1 MIIFDNTNHYMKR
14 IIFYLALLITV
25 FLYACNDGSAN
36 KPKSSRDAARYAA
49 ESVISPDSVR
59 PNFPLLTQRLAAIR
73 AALAKPIPVLLLAN
87 ADSTQAKAQQTALT
101 DGRFTENLFD
111 KKSKQPF
118 FNEIF
123 SIYKARPQEIP
134 KGYSPATVYRVEL
147 YNYALNLTT
156 VALTDIATQKVL
168 SVSTF
173 PQTQPD
179 LNAALTDL
187 ATQIAVHSTEVA
199 KALGYT
205 PGEKDALMAAT
216 KTSLNRTKCERSM
229 HLCVAPTFIK
239 NDKALWAIVD
249 LTDLR
254 LVGIRWT
261 NVGTTGP
268 VERISERKLQFEKI
282 MECNCKTQKA
292 VEKNGWKMNYI
303 LTSSDGLRISEV
315 YFNNK
320 LVMHNAKLVDWHVN
334 YSNTD
339 GFGYSDAVG
348 CPEFSQAAVV
358 AVTEPRI
365 SELVQNGGAAGF
377 VLEQEFRSEQWPSP
391 CNYSYVQRY
400 EFYNDGSF
408 RVAAASLG
416 RGCGNDGT
424 YRPVTR
430 ICFAGEQNNFSEWA
444 TGAWQPWL
452 KEQWQL
458 QSPQT
463 TYTSEGYQYK
473 ITDAAGN
480 GYYLE
485 PGNGQFKDGGRGDN
499 AYVYVTKLDAAR
511 DEGETDLVT
520 IGPCCNT
527 DYRQGPEKFIE
538 PAPESIQNSKLVVW
552 YVPKLK
558 NDNTA
563 GKEYCWAESYLE
575 NGVYKTKTF
584 PCFSGPKFIPVN
596 NSQGKTAALGKSLSN
611 KN

>member
-1 MIIFDNTNHYMKR
+1 MIIFDNTNNCMKR
-14 IIFYLALLITV
+14 IISLLV
-25 FLYACNDGSAN
+25 FLSTIFIYACNDNAVSTTAKN
-36 KPKSSRDAARYAA
+36 PDDARYAA
-49 ESVISPDSVR
+49 ESVISSDTVKPD
-59 PNFPLLTQRLAAIR
+59 FPLFRERLANIK
-73 AALAKPIPVLLLAN
+73 AALATPLPVLLLSKP
-87 ADSTQAKAQQTALT
+87 DSNQARAQKIALS
-101 DGRFTENLFD
+101 DARFTENLFD
-111 KKSKQPF
+111 KKLQQPYC
-118 FNEIF
+118 NEIF
-123 SIYKARPQEIP
+123 NIYKARPQEIP
-134 KGYSPATVYRVEL
+134 KGYAPAAVYRVEL

-156 VALTDIATQKVL
+156 VAITDFTSQKVI
-168 SVSTF
+168 SVNTF

-179 LNAALTDL
+179 LNPQLTEL
-187 ATQIAVHSTEVA
+187 ATQIAVNSPDVI
-199 KALGYT
+199 KALGYK
-205 PGEKDALMAAT
+205 PGEKEALMAAT
-216 KTSLNRTKCERSM
+216 KTSLNHTKCERSM

-268 VERISERKLQFEKI
+268 AERISERKLQFEKI
-282 MECNCKTQKA
+282 IECNCKTQKA
-292 VEKNGWKMNYI
+292 IDKDGWKMNYI

-358 AVTEPRI
+358 AVSEPRI
-365 SELVQNGGAAGF
+365 SQLMDGGNTAGF
-377 VLEQEFRSEQWPSP
+377 VLEQEYRSEQWPRP

-400 EFYNDGSF
+400 EFYKDGSF

-430 ICFAGEQNNFSEWA
+430 ICFAGEQNNFSEWFSA
-444 TGAWQPWL
+444 GWQPWA

-458 QSPQT
+458 QGPQT
-463 TYTSEGYQYK
+463 SYTPEGYQYK

-480 GYYLE
+480 GYYME

-499 AYVYVTKLDAAR
+499 AYVYVTKLDATR

-538 PAPESIQNSKLVVW
+538 PAPENIQNSKLVVW
-552 YVPKLK
+552 YVARLK
-558 NDNTA
+558 NDNTT

-575 NGVYKTKTF
+575 NGVYKTKVY
-584 PCFSGPKFIPVN
+584 PCFSGPMFTPV
-596 NSQGKTAALGKSLSN
+596 SASAAKTASLGN
-611 KN
+611 H

>member
-1 MIIFDNTNHYMKR
+1 MIIFDNTNNCMKR
-14 IIFYLALLITV
+14 IFSLLVFFAMAL
-25 FLYACNDGSAN
+25 LYACNDNVASKAVN
-36 KPKSSRDAARYAA
+36 DPDAARYAA
-49 ESVISPDSVR
+49 ESIISADSGIQD
-59 PNFPLLTQRLAAIR
+59 FPLFRERLANIK
-73 AALAKPIPVLLLAN
+73 AALATPVPVLLLAKPDSN
-87 ADSTQAKAQQTALT
+87 QARAQKIALADA
-101 DGRFTENLFD
+101 RFTENFFD
-111 KKSKQPF
+111 KKLNQPF

-123 SIYKARPQEIP
+123 NIYKARPQEIP
-134 KGYSPATVYRVEL
+134 KGYTAAAVYRVEL

-156 VALTDIATQKVL
+156 VAITDLISQKVI
-168 SVSTF
+168 SISTL

-179 LNAALTDL
+179 LNPSLTEL
-187 ATQIAVHSTEVA
+187 AVQIAVNSPDVA
-199 KALGYT
+199 KALGYK
-205 PGEKDALMAAT
+205 PGEKEALMAAT

-268 VERISERKLQFEKI
+268 AERISERKLQFEKI
-282 MECNCKTQKA
+282 MECNCKAQKA
-292 VEKNGWKMNYI
+292 IDKDGWKMNYI

-320 LVMHNAKLVDWHVN
+320 LVIHNAKLVDWHVN

-358 AVTEPRI
+358 AVSEPRV
-365 SELVQNGGAAGF
+365 SELVQEGSTGGF
-377 VLEQEFRSEQWPSP
+377 VLEQEFRSEQWPRP

-400 EFYNDGSF
+400 EFYKDGSF
-408 RVAAASLG
+408 RVAVASVG

-430 ICFAGEQNNFSEWA
+430 ICFAGEQNNFSEWLP
-444 TGAWQPWL
+444 GGWQPWL

-458 QSPQT
+458 QGPQT
-463 TYTSEGYQYK
+463 SYTPEGYQYK
-473 ITDAAGN
+473 IADAGGN

-499 AYVYVTKLDAAR
+499 AYVYVTKLDATR

-538 PAPESIQNSKLVVW
+538 PVPENIQNSKLVVW
-552 YVPKLK
+552 YVARLK
-558 NDNTA
+558 NDNTP
-563 GKEYCWAESYLE
+563 GREYCWAESYLE
-575 NGVYKTKTF
+575 NGVYKTKVY
-584 PCFSGPKFIPVN
+584 PCFSGPMFTPI
-596 NSQGKTAALGKSLSN
+596 SAGAAKTASLGN
-611 KN
+611 H

>member
-1 MIIFDNTNHYMKR
+1 MNR
-14 IIFYLALLITV
+14 IALLLIFVSTV
-25 FLYACNDGSAN
+25 LFYACSNNAAN
-36 KPKSSRDAARYAA
+36 TATSNTGNTGYAA
-49 ESVISPDSVR
+49 ESIISSDSVQ
-59 PNFPLLTQRLAAIR
+59 PDFPLFRERMAAVK
-73 AALAKPIPVLLLAN
+73 AALAMPLPVLLLAKPDSSQATAQKIAL
-87 ADSTQAKAQQTALT
+87 ADA
-101 DGRFTENLFD
+101 RFTENLFD
-111 KKSKQPF
+111 KKLKQPF
-118 FNEIF
+118 LNEVFN
-123 SIYKARPQEIP
+123 IYKARPQEVP
-134 KGYSPATVYRVEL
+134 KGYGPANVYRVEL

-156 VALTDIATQKVL
+156 VAITDLPSQKVI
-168 SVSTF
+168 SVNTF

-179 LNAALTDL
+179 LNPSLTEL
-187 ATQIAVHSTEVA
+187 AIQIAVNSPDVA
-199 KALGYT
+199 KALGYK
-205 PGEKDALMAAT
+205 PGEKEALMAAT

-229 HLCVAPTFIK
+229 HLCTAPTFIK
-239 NDKALWAIVD
+239 DDKALWAIVD

-268 VERISERKLQFEKI
+268 AERISERKLQFEKI

-292 VEKNGWKMNYI
+292 IDRDGWKMNYI

-320 LVMHNAKLVDWHVN
+320 LVIHNAKLVDWHVN

-358 AVTEPRI
+358 AVSEPKV
-365 SELVQNGGAAGF
+365 SQLVQDGKTAGF
-377 VLEQEFRSEQWPSP
+377 VLEQEYKSEQWPRP

-400 EFYNDGSF
+400 EFYSDGSF

-430 ICFAGEQNNFSEWA
+430 ICFAGEQNNFSEWFP
-444 TGAWQPWL
+444 GGWQPWT

-458 QSPQT
+458 QGPQT
-463 TYTSEGYQYK
+463 SYTPEGYQYK
-473 ITDAAGN
+473 ITDAGGN
-480 GYYLE
+480 GYYME

-538 PAPESIQNSKLVVW
+538 PVPENIINSKLVVW
-552 YVPKLK
+552 YVARLK

-575 NGVYKTKTF
+575 NGVYKTKAY
-584 PCFSGPKFIPVN
+584 PCFSGPMFVPFTK
-596 NSQGKTAALGKSLSN
+596 STAKTASLGN
-611 KN
+611 H